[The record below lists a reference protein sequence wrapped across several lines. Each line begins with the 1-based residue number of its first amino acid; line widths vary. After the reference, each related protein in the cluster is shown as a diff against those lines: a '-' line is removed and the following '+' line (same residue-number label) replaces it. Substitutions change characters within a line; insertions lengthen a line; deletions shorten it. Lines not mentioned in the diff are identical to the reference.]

1 MNILDRVAAQI
12 ERLALDHVHE
22 DHAIHIFEQR
32 VVVDPQNIPSGI
44 QERLRLTAKTSEEIQ
59 HHGLHLHD
67 NTANTEGKA
76 AERPV

>member
-32 VVVDPQNIPSGI
+32 VVIDPQNIPSSI
-44 QERLRLTAKTSEEIQ
+44 QECLGLATKTSEEIK
-59 HHGLHLHD
+59 HHWLHLHD